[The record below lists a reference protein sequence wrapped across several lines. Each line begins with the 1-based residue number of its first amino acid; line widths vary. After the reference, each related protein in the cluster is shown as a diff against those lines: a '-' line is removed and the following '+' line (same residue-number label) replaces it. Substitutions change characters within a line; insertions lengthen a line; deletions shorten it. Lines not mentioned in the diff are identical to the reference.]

1 MFDSPKSKSRG
12 RDRWLVKNSQYHGVA
27 MVTWCGPGLPDGMV
41 STQGGSIRA
50 GVRLCGVGR
59 VMVLDR
65 CRLSVCVRSRSRV
78 CFACISNCMCEGVR
92 V

>member
-1 MFDSPKSKSRG
+1 
-12 RDRWLVKNSQYHGVA
+12 
-27 MVTWCGPGLPDGMV
+27 MVGKEFTVPWCCYGYLLKGKRCGPGFPDGMV